1 MSDIAQ
7 GMYQAVNLI
16 VAFDGDLM
24 EIVLRS
30 LQVSLSSLLFA
41 SIIGLPLGTLLAI
54 NKFRGKRIIVILLN
68 SMIGLPPVV
77 VGLVV
82 YILLSRTGPFGVL
95 GLLFTPSAMII
106 AQTIIIMPLIASVAY
121 QVVSEIWDSYK
132 DLLISLNATL
142 AQSTKTLLW
151 DARSGLL
158 TACLAGFGRAIGEV
172 GAVMIVGGNI
182 DHATRVLTTAIAL
195 ETGKGDFALAL
206 ALGIILIGLAVIV
219 NFILHLVSDKKM
231 GVGVNTDNTIVTL
244 KNVNFQ
250 RNGDAILEEV
260 NAEVMGNG
268 ICLVMGPNGSGKT
281 SLLRVMNGLEK
292 IQSGEIVW
300 HTKEHS
306 LRGNRSLVFQ
316 SPVLMRRNVIENV
329 AYPQLLRGESRKV
342 AYERARRIMQ
352 NLGLGTQENLMAHNL
367 SGGEKQK
374 MALARA
380 LIVDPQVLF
389 LMNLLPILTINLL
402 CKLKICCAKLL
413 TRGPVLLWQATIERR
428 LSELLNL
435 SSLFIKE
442 KCWNMVRQHR

>member
-16 VAFDGDLM
+16 VAFDGDLV

-54 NKFRGKRIIVILLN
+54 GKFRGKRIIVILLN

-132 DLLISLNATL
+132 DLLISLDATL
-142 AQSTKTLLW
+142 AQSTRTLLW
-151 DARSGLL
+151 DARGGLL

-219 NFILHLVSDKKM
+219 NFILHIVSEKKW
-231 GVGVNTDNTIVTL
+231 GWV
-244 KNVNFQ
+244 
-250 RNGDAILEEV
+250 
-260 NAEVMGNG
+260 
-268 ICLVMGPNGSGKT
+268 
-281 SLLRVMNGLEK
+281 
-292 IQSGEIVW
+292 
-300 HTKEHS
+300 
-306 LRGNRSLVFQ
+306 
-316 SPVLMRRNVIENV
+316 
-329 AYPQLLRGESRKV
+329 
-342 AYERARRIMQ
+342 
-352 NLGLGTQENLMAHNL
+352 
-367 SGGEKQK
+367 
-374 MALARA
+374 
-380 LIVDPQVLF
+380 
-389 LMNLLPILTINLL
+389 
-402 CKLKICCAKLL
+402 
-413 TRGPVLLWQATIERR
+413 
-428 LSELLNL
+428 
-435 SSLFIKE
+435 
-442 KCWNMVRQHR
+442 